1 MASVVT
7 MCFLQACYIRE
18 YGENGR
24 IELQRFDYRA
34 KLAFVCAIW
43 PVTWILLIIAAIHF
57 ALRKD

>member
-1 MASVVT
+1 MLIVIVVGYVMASVVT

-24 IELQRFDYRA
+24 IELQRFDYRVN
-34 KLAFVCAIW
+34 LA
-43 PVTWILLIIAAIHF
+43 LHF